1 MIKRLDAMCE
11 FHAGTAP
18 NHSAI
23 MAGTMLTAALFGAN
37 HANITGLPTVK
48 SPALGPASVF
58 FERSLFLLLPTLLV
72 IALFVGIALLL
83 LLLLLR
89 CRSRRCRLLCL
100 VGGRRI
106 CHSIYPFKVT

>member
-1 MIKRLDAMCE
+1 
-11 FHAGTAP
+11 
-18 NHSAI
+18 
-23 MAGTMLTAALFGAN
+23 
-37 HANITGLPTVK
+37 
-48 SPALGPASVF
+48 
-58 FERSLFLLLPTLLV
+58 LLPALLV
-72 IALFVGIALLL
+72 IALFVGIA